1 MDMGIRIENISYLYT
16 SSFTPD
22 RLALSDVTFNVAPN
36 EILAVIGP
44 PGSGKTTLIQ
54 HFNGLLKPTHGKIY
68 VDSIDLTRSKTDLY
82 QIRRKVGLVF
92 QFPEIQL
99 FEETVFDDI
108 AFGPRNLG
116 FSSDQVEER
125 VKQAMQ
131 TVGLGFE
138 QFGKRSPFHL
148 SGGEKRRAAI
158 AGVLAIEP
166 QILILDEPTV
176 GLDRVGTDLIE
187 KVIIQYHHQGKMV
200 ILVSHDIDLVARLA
214 PRIIIM
220 EAGKIIYDGSR
231 EALFGEN
238 RSLLSGA
245 GFDLPEIPKFMEKI
259 KEKGY
264 SLKTDLYTVKEAKKE
279 LRKCLFSKQE
289 G

>member
-1 MDMGIRIENISYLYT
+1 MGIRIENISYLYT

-68 VDSIDLTRSKTDLY
+68 VDSFDLTCSKTDMY
-82 QIRRKVGLVF
+82 QIRKKVGLVF

>member
-1 MDMGIRIENISYLYT
+1 MTIRLEHISYLYT
-16 SSFTPD
+16 SPFAPD
-22 RLALSDVTFNVAPN
+22 RLALSDVSFSVDSN
-36 EILAVIGP
+36 EILAIIGP

-54 HFNGLLKPTHGKIY
+54 QFNGLLKPTRGKIFI
-68 VDSIDLTRSKTDLY
+68 DSLDLAQSKTDLS

-116 FSSDQVEER
+116 FSSAQIEER

-148 SGGEKRRAAI
+148 SGGEKRRVAI

-176 GLDRVGTDLIE
+176 GLDRTGTDLIE
-187 KVIIQYHHQGKMV
+187 QVILQYHRQGKMA

-214 PRIIIM
+214 PRIIVIDS
-220 EAGKIIYDGSR
+220 GRIVFDGLR
-231 EALFGEN
+231 EMLFGEN
-238 RSLLSGA
+238 RSLLSSV
-245 GFDLPEIPKFMEKI
+245 GFDLPEVPRFMERI
-259 KEKGY
+259 KERGY
-264 SLKTDLYTVKEAKKE
+264 FLKTDLYTIKEAKKE
-279 LRKCLFSKQE
+279 IGKVLGRGKYSLH
-289 G
+289 

>member
-1 MDMGIRIENISYLYT
+1 MGIRIENISYLYT